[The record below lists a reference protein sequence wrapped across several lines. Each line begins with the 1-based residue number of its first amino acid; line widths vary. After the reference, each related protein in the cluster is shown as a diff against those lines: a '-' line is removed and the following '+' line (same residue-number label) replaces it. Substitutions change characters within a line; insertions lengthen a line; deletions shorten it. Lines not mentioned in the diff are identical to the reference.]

1 MKGLMVYNPFSS
13 TNFHEILDQA
23 ICQSSET
30 NEVNMKLVYSY
41 VCRNS
46 MTKWISDFLKDLKYS
61 YQLTKPSYY
70 LTLSLGPGLGRVQNK
85 ICKMRQEQKRLNIDD
100 VYNSLVNTQKSV
112 IIIDIE
118 AMP

>member
-23 ICQSSET
+23 ICQSPET
-30 NEVNMKLVYSY
+30 NEANMKLVYSY

-70 LTLSLGPGLGRVQNK
+70 LTLSLGPGLGRV
-85 ICKMRQEQKRLNIDD
+85 
-100 VYNSLVNTQKSV
+100 
-112 IIIDIE
+112 
-118 AMP
+118 